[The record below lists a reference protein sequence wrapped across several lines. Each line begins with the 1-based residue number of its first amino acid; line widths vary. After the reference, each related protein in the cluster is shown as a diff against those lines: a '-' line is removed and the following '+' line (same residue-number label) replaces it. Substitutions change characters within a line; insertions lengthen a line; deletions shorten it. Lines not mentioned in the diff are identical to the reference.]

1 VLTDPICKLG
11 CGNSQLSVELHKAG
25 YTNMVNID
33 ISSVCVANMKEE
45 YPELSFLEMDMTR
58 LSFPDNSFDLV
69 VEKATLDSLLVDA
82 KSPWNLNSP
91 GHTLVSKA
99 LREVKRV
106 LKPSGLFLS
115 ITFSQPHH
123 RVPLLAQPGLNWSVI
138 VDKLPGAFDYYILT
152 MKEGGEEGSRE
163 ALSRWGIG
171 EGPSLDWSKET
182 VSEDEETFIL
192 GLDCFTSEESGDE
205 DDSILL

>member
-1 VLTDPICKLG
+1 MLLTDSICKLG

-82 KSPWNLNSP
+82 KSPWNLSSP
-91 GHTLVSKA
+91 GHKLVSKA
-99 LREVKRV
+99 LRQVHHDCV
-106 LKPSGLFLS
+106 L
-115 ITFSQPHH
+115 
-123 RVPLLAQPGLNWSVI
+123 
-138 VDKLPGAFDYYILT
+138 
-152 MKEGGEEGSRE
+152 
-163 ALSRWGIG
+163 
-171 EGPSLDWSKET
+171 
-182 VSEDEETFIL
+182 
-192 GLDCFTSEESGDE
+192 
-205 DDSILL
+205 

>member
-1 VLTDPICKLG
+1 
-11 CGNSQLSVELHKAG
+11 
-25 YTNMVNID
+25 MVNID

-99 LREVKRV
+99 LRSVHYEMLWRILLPLKILKCALISIVREVKRV

>member
-1 VLTDPICKLG
+1 MLTDPICKLG

-82 KSPWNLNSP
+82 KSPWNLTSP
-91 GHTLVSKA
+91 GHKLVSKA
-99 LREVKRV
+99 LRSVHYEM
-106 LKPSGLFLS
+106 LWNIAP
-115 ITFSQPHH
+115 
-123 RVPLLAQPGLNWSVI
+123 AQNLEMCS
-138 VDKLPGAFDYYILT
+138 DQHCQ
-152 MKEGGEEGSRE
+152 GGEAGS
-163 ALSRWGIG
+163 
-171 EGPSLDWSKET
+171 
-182 VSEDEETFIL
+182 ETFWPV
-192 GLDCFTSEESGDE
+192 
-205 DDSILL
+205 SIHHLFPAPPQVTNRYFDRPSMVSDAL